1 MFKAIYAIAKTIQ
14 EKDLYIYGINRDSVA
29 VFTNL
34 ALWGADIKGFIDS
47 GEERYVGQHYMNRP
61 ILSIEQIKDR
71 IQEVTFVAADEHSKK
86 QLAEAVG
93 EETRIYFYDE
103 VIEPNE
109 ELRQRDVYIYGI
121 GGYGEKFTDN
131 VVSAASKLK
140 RHA

>member
-86 QLAEAVG
+86 QLEMCIRDSSPY
-93 EETRIYFYDE
+93 TPSRKKIRKYYFHIILRIVRTLSGF
-103 VIEPNE
+103 VLHPP
-109 ELRQRDVYIYGI
+109 
-121 GGYGEKFTDN
+121 
-131 VVSAASKLK
+131 
-140 RHA
+140 